1 MNWPAPAKINLFLH
15 VIGRRSDGYH
25 LLQTAFQFL
34 DYSDALSFR
43 VTPHGEIRRTREL
56 RHVDA
61 DSDLTLRAARLLKET
76 AGVSQGV
83 DVTVEKRIPVGSGL
97 GGGSSDAATTLCA
110 LNELWQAGLS
120 IDELADLGLKLGAD
134 VPLFIRG
141 RAAIAEGIGE
151 RLTPVE
157 LPEPWY
163 VVVVPPIQVPTAE
176 VFAAFARA
184 RGLTPYTLPRTI
196 RDLHGGAGRNDLEA
210 VVRKRYSEVEQA
222 FHYLAPHGRTR
233 MTGSGGA
240 VFLDVVDAE
249 QGRSILARLPVG
261 FTGFVARGMNRH
273 PLLREAG

>member
-1 MNWPAPAKINLFLH
+1 MHWPAPAKINLFLH

-61 DSDLTLRAARLLKET
+61 AADLTLRAARLLKKT
-76 AGVSQGV
+76 AGVSRGV
-83 DVTVEKRIPVGSGL
+83 DVTIEKRIPVGSGL

-110 LNELWQAGLS
+110 LNELWQTGLS
-120 IDELADLGLKLGAD
+120 TDELADLGLKLGAD
-134 VPLFIRG
+134 VPVFVRG
-141 RAAIAEGIGE
+141 RAAFAEGVGE
-151 RLTPVE
+151 RLTPIE

-163 VVVVPPIQVPTAE
+163 VVLVPPIQVPTAE

-184 RGLTPYTLPRTI
+184 RGLTPYTPPRTI
-196 RDLHGGAGRNDLEA
+196 RDLHGGSGRNDLEA
-210 VVRKRYSEVEQA
+210 VVRGRYPEVEQA
-222 FHYLAPHGRTR
+222 FSYLARHGRTR

-240 VFLDVVDAE
+240 AFLEVADAE
-249 QGRSILARLPVG
+249 QGRSILASAPAG
-261 FTGFVARGMNRH
+261 GTGFVTRGMNRH
-273 PLLREAG
+273 PLLRETG